1 MMNGQ
6 DNCQDPG
13 RMLTHASL
21 YLWKQ
26 WREYPLAAWE
36 AAESIIRRAY
46 DDVEE
51 EDRLRFVRSIDAF
64 EAESPQLAVA
74 V

>member
-1 MMNGQ
+1 MRALENLE
-6 DNCQDPG
+6 DPG
-13 RMLTHASL
+13 RILMHASL

-51 EDRLRFVRSIDAF
+51 EDRLRFVRSMDAF

>member
-1 MMNGQ
+1 
-6 DNCQDPG
+6 
-13 RMLTHASL
+13 MLTHASL

-26 WREYPLAAWE
+26 WRQYPLAAWE
-36 AAESIIRRAY
+36 NAESIIRRAY

-51 EDRLRFVRSIDAF
+51 EDRLRFARSIDAF

>member
-1 MMNGQ
+1 
-6 DNCQDPG
+6 
-13 RMLTHASL
+13 MLTHASL

-26 WREYPLAAWE
+26 WREDPLAAWE

-51 EDRLRFVRSIDAF
+51 EDRLRFVRSINAF